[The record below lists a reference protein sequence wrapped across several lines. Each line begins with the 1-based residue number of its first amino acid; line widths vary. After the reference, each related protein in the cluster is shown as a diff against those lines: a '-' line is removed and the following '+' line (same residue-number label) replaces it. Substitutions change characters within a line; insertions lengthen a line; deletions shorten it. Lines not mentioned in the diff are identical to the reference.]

1 MDYKE
6 KNVSAKKNSP
16 AVTFDNVTF
25 CYQNSKA
32 PSLSNIS
39 FSVKPGQ
46 TVGIIGGTGSGKST
60 LVSLITRFY
69 DASEGKVLVD
79 GVMSKIIP
87 AVRSAVKS
95 AWFPR
100 KQLFSREVSVPT

>member
-6 KNVSAKKNSP
+6 KTVSAKKNSP

-79 GVMSKIIP
+79 GRGCQRLS
-87 AVRSAVKS
+87 
-95 AWFPR
+95 PR
-100 KQLFSREVSVPT
+100 CAPP